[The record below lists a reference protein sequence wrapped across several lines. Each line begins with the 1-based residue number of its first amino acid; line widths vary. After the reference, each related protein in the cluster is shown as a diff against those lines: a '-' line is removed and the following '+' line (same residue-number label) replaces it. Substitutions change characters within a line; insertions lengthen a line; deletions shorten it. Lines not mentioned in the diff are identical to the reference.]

1 MKRYIAD
8 IREQLLLQDMAQLI
22 IQFII
27 IQQILSYDTYPFTLL
42 SLCLYIVSIILFI
55 LIRKVLLLDYSSYD
69 YTQTVSY
76 SIYKSLYWQIYPY
89 SNITLA
95 FRTLTK
101 LIGMISGLLLDIAL
115 TVERNSG
122 IGIDDFVTL
131 IYKLRNYNVLIE
143 YLYKIQNRSYCTS
156 ISFYCNPISIDKLG
170 VQEQK
175 LQIKEKEKEN
185 K

>member
-27 IQQILSYDTYPFTLL
+27 IQQILSYNTYPFTLL
-42 SLCLYIVSIILFI
+42 PLCLYVVSIILFI
-55 LIRKVLLLDYSSYD
+55 LIRKVLLLDYSSYNC
-69 YTQTVSY
+69 TQTVSY

-115 TVERNSG
+115 IVERNSG

>member
-27 IQQILSYDTYPFTLL
+27 IQQILSYNTYPFTLL
-42 SLCLYIVSIILFI
+42 PLYLYVVSIILFI
-55 LIRKVLLLDYSSYD
+55 LIRKVLLLDYSSYNC
-69 YTQTVSY
+69 TQTVSY

-143 YLYKIQNRSYCTS
+143 YLYKIQNRSHCINVWS
-156 ISFYCNPISIDKLG
+156 IL
-170 VQEQK
+170 
-175 LQIKEKEKEN
+175 
-185 K
+185 

>member
-27 IQQILSYDTYPFTLL
+27 IQQILSYNTYPSTLL
-42 SLCLYIVSIILFI
+42 PLYLYVVSIILFI

-69 YTQTVSY
+69 CTQTVSY

-101 LIGMISGLLLDIAL
+101 LIGMTSSLSLDIAL